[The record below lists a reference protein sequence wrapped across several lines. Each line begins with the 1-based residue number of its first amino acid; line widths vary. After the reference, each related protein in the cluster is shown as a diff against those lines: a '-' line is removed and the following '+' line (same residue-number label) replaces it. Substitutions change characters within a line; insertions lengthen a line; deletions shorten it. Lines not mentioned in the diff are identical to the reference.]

1 MRTLLLSLLLLVPV
15 AGSAHGDSPS
25 LEAEVGEYFID
36 IGHEE
41 LRPNDDIEFGIDLF
55 AGDPIDYADFA
66 SVDVRVTKDGAELV
80 SGTVE
85 NDAVNIP
92 VFTVN
97 FPEAGGY
104 DMDVRYLDA
113 NDALIVARTFHLEV
127 PSSGAAMLRDG
138 FVTLH
143 YVIAAGLFALSAGIA
158 GYALWQRFGP
168 KK

>member
-1 MRTLLLSLLLLVPV
+1 MRLLLLSILLLAPVP
-15 AGSAHGDSPS
+15 AFAHGDSPS

-36 IGHEE
+36 IGYEE
-41 LRPNDDIEFGIDLF
+41 LRPQDDIEFGIDLF

-66 SVDVRVTKDGAELV
+66 SVDIRVTKDGAELV
-80 SGTVE
+80 SGSVE

-97 FPEAGGY
+97 FPQAGGY

-113 NDALIVARTFHLEV
+113 NGALLVARTFHLEV
-127 PSSGAAMLRDG
+127 PSSGSAMLRDG
-138 FVTLH
+138 YITLH

-158 GYALWQRFGP
+158 SYALWQRFGP